1 VVEGFAN
8 AAGEM
13 PARDA
18 SVGAPA
24 RPLTAGDTGRVRLA
38 RWAWPAALA
47 VAAVV
52 LFLCYLRLSRTV
64 QNGSDGADQALQA
77 WDMLHGNWLLRGWTV
92 GDVSYYTTELPEYI
106 VVELIRGLGPDVI
119 HVAAAVTYT
128 LLVLLAAVAAKGR
141 ATGREGM
148 VRALIAS
155 GILLAP
161 QLDHGIA
168 LLIQQPDHI
177 GTQVPLL
184 VIFIVLDR
192 AQRSPGGTTPPVPLV
207 RGRWY
212 IPAAIAV
219 MLTWV
224 TVADRVA
231 VFDAALPLVAVC
243 GLRAFWALVHDR
255 KPLASLWFEVS
266 LIAAGIVSFGAS
278 VLVVSAIQHLG
289 GYTPLPLITTRA
301 SARDIPPH
309 LMLTIKGILTL
320 YGANFGGLSPGVA
333 VAMAVVHLAG
343 LALAL
348 WGVGRAFRRFFS
360 TSDLI
365 VPVLA
370 TGIVINLAAYIF
382 SVRPV
387 TWFDTREILAVLP
400 FGAVLAGRLLAE
412 PLARARL
419 VPVLAGVLAG
429 YALALGYGVAQPSAA
444 ADGEYPVVGWL
455 EAHHLST
462 GLGTYTESNLITLDS
477 GGRVAVRTVSWWP
490 SGAVPRAYESEAS
503 WYDPRLSYANF
514 VVVNLA
520 DSHGISA
527 IPRRDILALAGPPA
541 HTYHY
546 KTFIIMVWNHNLL
559 ADLGT
564 PPSPFP
570 GNLLNPATSAPTTP
584 ASVHQP
590 H

>member
-1 VVEGFAN
+1 V
-8 AAGEM
+8 
-13 PARDA
+13 
-18 SVGAPA
+18 
-24 RPLTAGDTGRVRLA
+24 
-38 RWAWPAALA
+38 LA

-52 LFLCYLRLSRTV
+52 LFVCYLRLSRTV
-64 QNGSDGADQALQA
+64 QNGSDGADQTLQA
-77 WDMLHGNWLLRGWTV
+77 WDMWHGNWLLHGWTV

-128 LLVLLAAVAAKGR
+128 LLVLLAALLAKGR
-141 ATGREGM
+141 ATGREGV
-148 VRALIAS
+148 VRALIAA

-161 QLDHGIA
+161 QLDHGVA

-184 VIFIVLDR
+184 AIFIVLDR
-192 AQRSPGGTTPPVPLV
+192 APR
-207 RGRWY
+207 RWY
-212 IPAAIAV
+212 TPVVITV

-224 TVADRVA
+224 IIADRVA

-243 GLRAFWALVHDR
+243 GIRAFWAFVHDR

-266 LIAAGIVSFGAS
+266 LVAVGIVSFGAAS
-278 VLVVSAIQHLG
+278 LVVRAINHLG
-289 GYTPLPLITTRA
+289 GYTSLPLPPTRLA
-301 SARDIPPH
+301 PAALMPAH
-309 LMLTIKGILTL
+309 LVLTMEGILTL
-320 YGANFGGLSPGVA
+320 YGADFVGLSSGVA
-333 VAMAVVHLAG
+333 TAIALVHLAG
-343 LALAL
+343 VALAL
-348 WGVGRAFRRFFS
+348 WAVCRAFRRFFS
-360 TSDLI
+360 ASDLI
-365 VPVLA
+365 VPVMA
-370 TGIVINLAAYIF
+370 TGIVINLAAYTF
-382 SVRPV
+382 SIVPV
-387 TWFDTREILAVLP
+387 TWFDTREIPAVLP

-429 YALALGYGVAQPSAA
+429 YVLALGYGVAQPAAA

-462 GLGTYTESNLITLDS
+462 GLGTYIESNLITLDS
-477 GGRVAVRTVSWWP
+477 GERVAVRTVTWWP
-490 SGAVPRAYESEAS
+490 SGAVPRAYESKAS

-520 DSHGISA
+520 DSHGVSA
-527 IPRRDILALAGPPA
+527 IPRPDILALAGPPA

-559 ADLGT
+559 ADLGS
-564 PPSPFP
+564 PPSPLP
-570 GNLLNPATSAPTTP
+570 GNLRHPGAPAPTHPATHTP
-584 ASVHQP
+584 
-590 H
+590 

>member
-1 VVEGFAN
+1 VVDGFAN

-13 PARDA
+13 PARGV

-24 RPLTAGDTGRVRLA
+24 RQLTAGKTRRVRLA

-47 VAAVV
+47 VAAVA

-64 QNGSDGADQALQA
+64 PDGSDGADQALQA

-92 GDVSYYTTELPEYI
+92 GDVSYYTTELPQYI
-106 VVELIRGLGPDVI
+106 VVELIRGLGPDAV

-128 LLVLLAAVAAKGR
+128 LLVLLAGLLAKGR
-141 ATGREGM
+141 ATGREGV

-184 VIFIVLDR
+184 VTFIVLDR
-192 AQRSPGGTTPPVPLV
+192 APR
-207 RGRWY
+207 RWY
-212 IPAAIAV
+212 TPAAIAV

-224 TVADRVA
+224 IIADRVA
-231 VFDAALPLVAVC
+231 VFDAALPLAAVC
-243 GLRAFWALVHDR
+243 GIRAFWALVHDR

-266 LIAAGIVSFGAS
+266 LMAASIVSFGAAA
-278 VLVVSAIQHLG
+278 LVVSAIKHLG
-289 GYTPLPLITTRA
+289 GYTSLPLPTKFAFAGT
-301 SARDIPPH
+301 IPAH
-309 LMLTIKGILTL
+309 LVVTVKGILVL
-320 YGANFGGLSPGVA
+320 YGADFVGMSPGLVA
-333 VAMAVVHLAG
+333 AIALVHLAG
-343 LALAL
+343 VALAL
-348 WGVGRAFRRFFS
+348 WGVCRAYRRFFS
-360 TSDLI
+360 ASDLI

-382 SVRPV
+382 SIVPT
-387 TWFDTREILAVLP
+387 TWFDTREISAVLP

-412 PLARARL
+412 PLVRARL

-429 YALALGYGVAQPSAA
+429 YALALGYGAAQPSSI
-444 ADGEYPVVGWL
+444 ADGEHPVVGWL
-455 EAHHLST
+455 AAHHLST
-462 GLGTYTESNLITLDS
+462 GLGTYTESNIITLDS
-477 GGRVAVRTVSWWP
+477 GGRIAVRTVSWRL
-490 SGAVPRAYESEAS
+490 SGAIPRAFESEAS
-503 WYDPRLSYANF
+503 WYDPWLNYANF
-514 VVVNLA
+514 IVTNSA
-520 DSHGISA
+520 DSRGISA
-527 IPRRDILALAGPPA
+527 IPLGDILALAGAPA

-546 KTFIIMVWNHNLL
+546 KTFTIMVWNHNLL

-564 PPSPFP
+564 PPSSRP
-570 GNLLNPATSAPTTP
+570 GNLR
-584 ASVHQP
+584 
-590 H
+590 

>member
-1 VVEGFAN
+1 MVEGSAN
-8 AAGEM
+8 AAGEI
-13 PARDA
+13 PARGV

-24 RPLTAGDTGRVRLA
+24 RQPTAGETRRVRLA
-38 RWAWPAALA
+38 RWTWPAALA

-64 QNGSDGADQALQA
+64 PNGSDGADQALQA

-92 GDVSYYTTELPEYI
+92 GDVSYYTTELPEYM

-128 LLVLLAAVAAKGR
+128 LLVLLAALLAKGR
-141 ATGREGM
+141 ATGREG
-148 VRALIAS
+148 VIRALIAS
-155 GILLAP
+155 GILLTP
-161 QLDHGIA
+161 QLGHGIA

-192 AQRSPGGTTPPVPLV
+192 APR
-207 RGRWY
+207 RWY
-212 IPAAIAV
+212 TPVAIGV

-224 TVADRVA
+224 IIADRVA
-231 VFDAALPLVAVC
+231 VFDAALPLAAVC
-243 GLRAFWALVHDR
+243 GIRAFWALVHDR
-255 KPLASLWFEVS
+255 KPLASLWFEIS
-266 LIAAGIVSFGAS
+266 LMAAGIVSFGVAA
-278 VLVVSAIQHLG
+278 LVVKAINHLG
-289 GYTPLPLITTRA
+289 GYTPLPLPPTTFA
-301 SARDIPPH
+301 PAALIPAH
-309 LMLTIKGILTL
+309 LVLTMEGILTL
-320 YGANFGGLSPGVA
+320 YGANFAGLSSGVA
-333 VAMAVVHLAG
+333 VAIALVHLAG
-343 LALAL
+343 LTLAL
-348 WGVGRAFRRFFS
+348 WGVCRAFRRFFS
-360 TSDLI
+360 ASDLI

-370 TGIVINLAAYIF
+370 TGIVINLAAYTSSI
-382 SVRPV
+382 VPV
-387 TWFDTREILAVLP
+387 TWFDTREIPAVLP

-429 YALALGYGVAQPSAA
+429 YVLALGYGAAQPSSV
-444 ADGEYPVVGWL
+444 ADGEYPVVSWL
-455 EAHHLST
+455 EAHHLGT
-462 GLGTYTESNLITLDS
+462 GLGTYIESNLITLDS
-477 GGRVAVRTVSWWP
+477 GGRVGVRTVTWWP

-514 VVVNLA
+514 VVINVA
-520 DSHGISA
+520 DSGGISA
-527 IPRRDILALAGPPA
+527 IPRRDILAFAGPPA

-564 PPSPFP
+564 PPSSLP
-570 GNLLNPATSAPTTP
+570 GNLR
-584 ASVHQP
+584 
-590 H
+590 